1 MTCPRFQRSPHVDKD
16 DWWKRYCL
24 TVAIYLKP
32 GGSVGSVQHFYHF
45 LFDYLLPLYELELS
59 DGVAGKGHVILDCG
73 PMNVWLDF
81 VFGENAFTRVSREKF
96 ARDASRRL
104 WNRQIRLDR
113 FAIRKGILID
123 IVRFT
128 EVVAAFRERFLPPIP
143 SRDNV
148 TVLDRHPPP
157 AFYIDGSAEFQGGGS
172 TRRSVS
178 NLDRL
183 VEHISRHSTAT
194 LVAFEDTSPAEQLRI
209 INQTD
214 VLIGQHG
221 AGLSHLLFLHDNAAL
236 VELNSANLLLPHFRL
251 LSERTGR
258 EYHELVI
265 DGFHAT
271 LSDEM
276 IEEIS
281 HLVASRRLNG

>member
-1 MTCPRFQRSPHVDKD
+1 M
-16 DWWKRYCL
+16 
-24 TVAIYLKP
+24 
-32 GGSVGSVQHFYHF
+32 
-45 LFDYLLPLYELELS
+45 
-59 DGVAGKGHVILDCG
+59 ILDCG

-148 TVLDRHPPP
+148 TVLDRRPPP

-172 TRRSVS
+172 TRRSIS

-194 LVAFEDTSPAEQLRI
+194 LVAFEDTSPAEKLRI

>member
-1 MTCPRFQRSPHVDKD
+1 MCGWTLCSVRMHSPESPAKSLHATRRGGCGTDRSVWTDSPSAKEFLLISCASPRWWRLFGKDFCLRYPVGTTSPY
-16 DWWKRYCL
+16 WI
-24 TVAIYLKP
+24 A
-32 GGSVGSVQHFYHF
+32 
-45 LFDYLLPLYELELS
+45 
-59 DGVAGKGHVILDCG
+59 
-73 PMNVWLDF
+73 
-81 VFGENAFTRVSREKF
+81 
-96 ARDASRRL
+96 
-104 WNRQIRLDR
+104 
-113 FAIRKGILID
+113 
-123 IVRFT
+123 VR
-128 EVVAAFRERFLPPIP
+128 
-143 SRDNV
+143 
-148 TVLDRHPPP
+148 PP

-172 TRRSVS
+172 TRRSIS

-183 VEHISRHSTAT
+183 VEHISTHSATA

>member
-1 MTCPRFQRSPHVDKD
+1 MA
-16 DWWKRYCL
+16 L
-24 TVAIYLKP
+24 YLKP
-32 GGSVGSVQHFYHF
+32 GSSVGSVQHFYHF
-45 LFDYLLPLYELELS
+45 LFDYLLPLFELELS
-59 DGVAGKGHVILDCG
+59 DGVAGKGHVIRDCG

-81 VFGENAFTRVSREKF
+81 VFGENAFVRVSRETF

-104 WNRQIRLDR
+104 RNRQIQLDR
-113 FAIRKGILID
+113 FANRRGIPID

-128 EVVAAFRERFLPPIP
+128 EVVAAFRNKFLPPVAR
-143 SRDNV
+143 RDNV
-148 TVLDRHPPP
+148 TILDRRPPP
-157 AFYIDGSAEFQGGGS
+157 AFYLDGSAELEGGGS
-172 TRRSVS
+172 TRRSIS

-183 VEHISRHSTAT
+183 TEHISTHSAAI

-236 VELNSANLLLPHFRL
+236 VELNTANHLLPHFRL
-251 LSERTGR
+251 LSEKTER
-258 EYHELVI
+258 EYHGLVI

-271 LSDEM
+271 LSAEM
-276 IEEIS
+276 IEKIS
-281 HLVASRRLNG
+281 DLVARRR

>member
-1 MTCPRFQRSPHVDKD
+1 
-16 DWWKRYCL
+16 
-24 TVAIYLKP
+24 VAIYLKP
-32 GGSVGSVQHFYHF
+32 GNSRGSVQHFYHF

-59 DGVAGKGHVILDCG
+59 DGVAGKGRVIRDCG

-81 VFGENAFTRVSREKF
+81 VFGPDAFVKVSREKF
-96 ARDASRRL
+96 DRGASQRL
-104 WNRQIRLDR
+104 WNRKIQLDR
-113 FAIRKGILID
+113 FANRRGIPID
-123 IVRFT
+123 LVRFT
-128 EVVAAFRERFLPPIP
+128 EVVSAFRERFLPPIP
-143 SRDNV
+143 NRDSV
-148 TVLDRHPPP
+148 TVLDRRPPP
-157 AFYIDGSAEFQGGGS
+157 AFYIDGSAELQGGGS
-172 TRRSVS
+172 TRRSIS

-183 VEHISRHSTAT
+183 SEHISTHSAAT
-194 LVAFEDTSPAEQLRI
+194 LVAFEGKSPAEQLRI

-236 VELNSANLLLPHFRL
+236 VELNTANHLLPHFRL

-258 EYHELVI
+258 EYREFVI

-271 LSDEM
+271 LSGEM

-281 HLVASRRLNG
+281 HLVASRR

>member
-1 MTCPRFQRSPHVDKD
+1 M
-16 DWWKRYCL
+16 
-24 TVAIYLKP
+24 AIYLKP
-32 GGSVGSVQHFYHF
+32 GSSVGSVQHFYHF

-59 DGVAGKGHVILDCG
+59 DGVAGKGHVIRDCG

-81 VFGENAFTRVSREKF
+81 VFGENAFIRVSREIF
-96 ARDASRRL
+96 SRDASRRL

-113 FAIRKGILID
+113 FANRRGIPID

-143 SRDNV
+143 NRDTV
-148 TVLDRHPPP
+148 TVVDRRPPP
-157 AFYIDGSAEFQGGGS
+157 AFYIDGSAESQGGGA
-172 TRRSVS
+172 TRRSIS

-183 VEHISRHSTAT
+183 IEHISTHSTAT

-236 VELNSANLLLPHFRL
+236 VELNTANHLLPHFRL

-281 HLVASRRLNG
+281 HIVAGRRRKGSGQ